1 NEGLIVANLGKV
13 VIGGGESFTLNFDGT
28 GLVNFAISAPAEGTP
43 GTVLIPTSQVTDIV
57 RQVVNTPGLIE
68 AGQIIEENGVTRLV
82 AASGTAINA
91 GTIQAAGGSAIL
103 KASQATVLSDGATL
117 DAGTGYF
124 EISAPNFLLRGTT
137 IGGSGL
143 IDPTNLYVVP
153 DTTATGPNEV
163 NETYIESQ
171 SVAGVNMV
179 YEADDLINIGD
190 LPIGSDGVITGG
202 SGNITFRISDDG
214 DNAGVISFANNT
226 NEIRTTSGNIT
237 LDALTNAAN
246 GYLQNIG
253 KLTTSA
259 GGSVSLR
266 AGTGGV
272 VLANDIALN
281 TGSGVGT
288 LTVTTTGTLEILQAS
303 DIDTNGAAMTVDAP
317 AVSIN
322 GTITTD
328 NGTVT
333 FNNLATG
340 FEVNDPTGSINAGSG
355 DVNIYTAAGTTVDLG
370 FVGTSG
376 LKISD
381 NTLDNITT
389 TGTLRIGNAGTG
401 DIYIGAVSQG
411 STDVVITSGGS
422 ILDDGTL
429 GTAIGAQTL
438 SLVADSVGTLAAP
451 VGVDVTSGTIS
462 VDTTSGGAAGNI
474 YLIEPTHELEFSKLT
489 FTTDAGS
496 VQTIGLT
503 AAGAQIDV
511 DTATS
516 ISDNLILT
524 SDAIN

>member
-1 NEGLIVANLGKV
+1 MKGGRFISRLLVLVAAGGLLFPMQALPLPNQPQVVAGQASVTQAGSQMNVTQTTQRAVINWQGYSIGANETVQYIQPGATPVSLNRVVGQDPSAILGQLLANGQVFLINPNGIVFGPTSVVNVAGLLATTMNISDSDFMSGNYRFTQDQNTALSYLINKGTITVGDNGYVILVAPLVSNEGLIVANLGKV

-190 LPIGSDGVITGG
+190 LSIGSDGVITGG

-237 LDALTNAAN
+237 LDALT
-246 GYLQNIG
+246 
-253 KLTTSA
+253 
-259 GGSVSLR
+259 
-266 AGTGGV
+266 
-272 VLANDIALN
+272 
-281 TGSGVGT
+281 
-288 LTVTTTGTLEILQAS
+288 
-303 DIDTNGAAMTVDAP
+303 
-317 AVSIN
+317 
-322 GTITTD
+322 
-328 NGTVT
+328 
-333 FNNLATG
+333 
-340 FEVNDPTGSINAGSG
+340 
-355 DVNIYTAAGTTVDLG
+355 
-370 FVGTSG
+370 
-376 LKISD
+376 
-381 NTLDNITT
+381 
-389 TGTLRIGNAGTG
+389 
-401 DIYIGAVSQG
+401 
-411 STDVVITSGGS
+411 
-422 ILDDGTL
+422 
-429 GTAIGAQTL
+429 
-438 SLVADSVGTLAAP
+438 
-451 VGVDVTSGTIS
+451 
-462 VDTTSGGAAGNI
+462 
-474 YLIEPTHELEFSKLT
+474 
-489 FTTDAGS
+489 
-496 VQTIGLT
+496 
-503 AAGAQIDV
+503 
-511 DTATS
+511 
-516 ISDNLILT
+516 
-524 SDAIN
+524 